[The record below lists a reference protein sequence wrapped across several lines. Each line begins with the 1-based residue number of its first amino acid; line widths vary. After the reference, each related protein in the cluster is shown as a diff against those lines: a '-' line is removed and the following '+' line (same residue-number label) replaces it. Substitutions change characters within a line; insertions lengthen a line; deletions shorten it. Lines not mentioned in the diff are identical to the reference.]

1 MDKGLYTSYL
11 LGVVYTFYLVNIL
24 LLQFL
29 FRFVSSLLLLGTLM
43 SDSDSSDT
51 THEAILH
58 NVVSHVLHLRQ
69 QVAQIRT
76 DLSQL
81 SDQLSQLQASV
92 QILVQQHGSQFPT
105 PVEQKATTDQQH

>member
-1 MDKGLYTSYL
+1 MDKLHCIFPRLGGRLHL
-11 LGVVYTFYLVNIL
+11 LFGQHFIAAVYFSCL
-24 LLQFL
+24 LCCVFDL
-29 FRFVSSLLLLGTLM
+29 FM

-58 NVVSHVLHLRQ
+58 NVVSHVLHVRQ

-81 SDQLSQLQASV
+81 SEQLAQLQASV
-92 QILVQQHGSQFPT
+92 QILVKHHESQISS
-105 PVEQKATTDQQH
+105 PVEQKATSDQQD